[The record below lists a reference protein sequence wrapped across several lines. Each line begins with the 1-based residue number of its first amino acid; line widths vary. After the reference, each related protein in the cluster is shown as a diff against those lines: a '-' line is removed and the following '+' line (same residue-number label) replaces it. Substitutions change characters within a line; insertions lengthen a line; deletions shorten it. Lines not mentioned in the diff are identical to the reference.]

1 MVKKIRGI
9 INKDTS
15 TPLPGNRRHPGQCQA
30 ANVMNPRGIPSLNP
44 SNQAAARLCLQPHP
58 AISDCKFQAAIE
70 THPARILLW
79 TRRRQMHQCKIRRN
93 LFFSFSFFVPR
104 LDCSPCGLINSA
116 PILLNFPQRT
126 TCFLGWRG
134 IFALHWMDGGEDA
147 FVCGSVSQIIW
158 DRRFFFLVA
167 VRFGI
172 SPRDGGMQ
180 GTSLSFLTTHP
191 MSASAKVRGYK
202 NMCHGEGVI

>member
-1 MVKKIRGI
+1 M
-9 INKDTS
+9 
-15 TPLPGNRRHPGQCQA
+15 Q
-30 ANVMNPRGIPSLNP
+30 NP
-44 SNQAAARLCLQPHP
+44 AQP
-58 AISDCKFQAAIE
+58 
-70 THPARILLW
+70 
-79 TRRRQMHQCKIRRN
+79 
-93 LFFSFSFFVPR
+93 FFFLFSFFVPR

-126 TCFLGWRG
+126 ICFLGWRG

-180 GTSLSFLTTHP
+180 GTSLFFFNNPSNVSLSQGQGLQKHVSWGGCYMIYLLYSSRNLRTSSSSSLHPNIQEIFRRSFTPADPLIQPRH
-191 MSASAKVRGYK
+191 
-202 NMCHGEGVI
+202 